1 MKLVTPVIMCGGA
14 GTRLWPAS
22 RQTRPKQFITLM
34 GELSLF
40 QQTVQRVSRSD
51 LFARPICITNDEY
64 RFTVAEQLAELGV
77 AADIVLEPCRRDSGP
92 ALCAAGHIAAAR
104 DEDAVLLA
112 TPADHFVP
120 DDDAFAQTIKA
131 GLGAAYEGYIVTF
144 GIAPTH
150 PHTGYGYIAPS
161 STEVGEDG
169 VVRVDRFVEKPDAA
183 TAEKYL
189 KEGFL
194 WNSGNFLASAKTL
207 VEEFETHAP
216 NVAARTSE
224 AVGAANTD
232 LDFLRL
238 EADAYA
244 ASDRISVDYA
254 VMEKSARAA
263 VLRSTFDW
271 SDIGSWQAVWQ
282 NSAQDADGNALR
294 GDSKVFGGRNNCVY
308 SDSILTAVIGA
319 DDLAVVATR
328 DAVLVAPK
336 ERAEEIKDFVAQL
349 QSEQRPEATDHT
361 KVFRP
366 WGNYESIDRG
376 KGYQV
381 KRITVTPGG
390 RLSLQ
395 SHRHRAEH
403 WVVVSGTAIVTIG
416 EERKTLNRNESVYV
430 PIGAIHRL
438 ENMEAEP
445 LELIEVQSGEYLGE
459 DDIERYDDVYGRN
472 VS

>member
-1 MKLVTPVIMCGGA
+1 MTLITPVIMCGGA

-22 RQTRPKQFITLM
+22 RQTRPKQFITLI

-40 QQTVQRVSRSD
+40 QQTVRRVSQPSV
-51 LFARPICITNDEY
+51 FAKPICITNDEY

-77 AADIVLEPCRRDSGP
+77 DADIVLEPCRRDSGP
-92 ALCAAGHIAAAR
+92 ALCAAGHIAFDR
-104 DEDAVLLA
+104 DRDAVLLA
-112 TPADHFVP
+112 TPADHYIR
-120 DDDAFAQTIKA
+120 DDEAFSATIGN
-131 GLGAAYEGYIVTF
+131 GLGAAQEGLIVTF
-144 GIAPTH
+144 GIEPTH
-150 PHTGYGYIAPS
+150 PNTGYGYIAPS
-161 STEVGEDG
+161 SSQVGVSG

-183 TAEKYL
+183 TAEQYL
-189 KEGFL
+189 KDGFL
-194 WNSGNFLASAKTL
+194 WNSGNFLAKAATL

-216 NVAARTSE
+216 NVAGRTLE
-224 AVGAANTD
+224 AVKAANTD

-238 EADAYA
+238 DADAYA

-254 VMEKSARAA
+254 VMEKSSHAA
-263 VLRSTFDW
+263 VLRATFDW
-271 SDIGSWQAVWQ
+271 SDIGSWDAVWQ
-282 NSAQDADGNALR
+282 NSPRDGAGNSLR
-294 GDSKVFGGRNNCVY
+294 GDSKVFGGENNCVY

-319 DDLAVVATR
+319 DDLTVVATR
-328 DAVLVAPK
+328 DAVLVAP
-336 ERAEEIKDFVAQL
+336 RGHAEDIKQFVAQL
-349 QSEQRPEATDHT
+349 QSEGRVEATDHT

-381 KRITVTPGG
+381 KRITVVPGG

-403 WVVVSGTAIVTIG
+403 WVVVSGSAIVTIG

-430 PIGAIHRL
+430 PIGAVHRL
-438 ENMEAEP
+438 ENAEAEP

-459 DDIERYDDVYGRN
+459 DDIERYDDVYGRD